1 MSRPI
6 SLTSMIAVA
15 LVVSAAAAGAQTS
28 VATPA
33 CSTLL
38 TVEELTKAV
47 GEKMTEMGARTRGPG
62 ETECPWMLRG
72 GSTGFKTVA
81 VQFYDLDAIKT
92 SPAAPTLDAFFET
105 LVSAAEGV
113 ASGKRQ
119 MLSGIGQ
126 KAAFV
131 PTDPQVLAV
140 VQRADG
146 VARIVGNN
154 LTKAQMTVAQAVAT
168 P

>member
-1 MSRPI
+1 MSRQI
-6 SLTSMIAVA
+6 SLTSIFAVA
-15 LVVSAAAAGAQTS
+15 LVVSATAAGAQTS
-28 VATPA
+28 VATA

-47 GEKMTEMGARTRGPG
+47 GEKMTDMGARTRGPG

-72 GSTGFKTVA
+72 GSSGFKTVA

-92 SPAAPTLDAFFET
+92 SPTTPTPDAFFDT

-119 MLSGIGQ
+119 MLPGIGQ

-154 LTKAQMTVAQAVAT
+154 LTMAQMTAVARAVAT